1 MRTRVYVDGFNLY
14 YGALK
19 GTPFKWLD
27 PVRLSALVLPSE
39 CVVDKVLHFT
49 ACVSGSTDREAPARQ
64 QVYLN
69 ALGTLPEVEVRFGS
83 FLAKTVWRP
92 LVNLPVADRRIDTPE
107 PVVLPAG
114 DHTVAGP
121 STQTLPVGS
130 YPSTG
135 AQEKRRRKATAP
147 LPNSLIAEFH
157 TLEEKGSDVNLA
169 AHLLNDAWGD
179 QFEVAAVISND
190 TDLVTPIRMVTRE
203 RSKTVYIVCPG
214 RWRAA
219 PKLREVAS
227 HVRHIRAAMLKKAQ
241 FPDTL
246 PGTAVSKPA
255 GWGAVAQADAPSA
268 GTGTVPGAGQCG
280 HPPNSGWRYGLWG
293 NSGGIVSYSEAND
306 TINSTS
312 YGPFI

>member
-219 PKLREVAS
+219 PKLTGGGQPRTPHPGCDAQES
-227 HVRHIRAAMLKKAQ
+227 PSSPTPCRVRQCPNRRVGEPWRKL
-241 FPDTL
+241 TRR
-246 PGTAVSKPA
+246 
-255 GWGAVAQADAPSA
+255 AQALVPFLALGSVDTRPTPGGVMACGATLGASSA
-268 GTGTVPGAGQCG
+268 TQK
-280 HPPNSGWRYGLWG
+280 RM
-293 NSGGIVSYSEAND
+293 IQ
-306 TINSTS
+306 
-312 YGPFI
+312 